1 MGVAK
6 VILNNETLMDVT
18 QKTVT
23 SSTLATGYTALGAD
37 GENVVGT
44 LIPPAPTLETV
55 TKSYTPTT
63 SQQTETITPSTGYD
77 GIGEV
82 DVTVGAMPTM
92 TLPNNPDPFNP
103 SGTKKSTINY
113 QREAVRYLNIPTGYN
128 GTAQYYEITGVPN
141 GTVTAPA
148 TITATGATSSAS
160 IANQTITLTK
170 AVSVT
175 PSVTTAGYVSSG
187 TAGNAS
193 VSLTASDITFRES
206 NSLIVNGKNVTAPIG
221 YYPAQ
226 AYASVADGTA
236 GTPTATKGSVS
247 NHTISVTPS
256 VTNTT
261 GYITG
266 STKTGTAVTVSASE
280 LVSGSETKT
289 ENGIYNVTN
298 LAELVV
304 NVSSGGGGG
313 VKKKQINF
321 IDYDGTI
328 VESYTKTEWQS
339 VSSLP
344 SNPAHTGLVAQGW
357 NWTKAQIDAQL
368 TAMPDGDVN
377 VGQMYITASGDTE
390 IDVSFPTA
398 DRLSPYLT
406 LGVNGTVKIDWGD
419 NTATD
424 TLTGTS
430 LTTRKYIQHTYA
442 SPGDYTISV
451 HVMSGSF
458 QPYCGSSSNSLLNS
472 SFLSASQ
479 NTVYAT
485 RVRSVRF
492 GSGVTS
498 IGEYA
503 FNLSYAL
510 SYVTL
515 PNSITSIDND
525 AFYYCR
531 SLTSITIPSGITS
544 IGDYTFGGC
553 GALISAS
560 CPSSV
565 TSIGEYAFYECTA
578 LTSATIPNNATS
590 IGEYAFN
597 KCTALTSIAI
607 PGNVTSI
614 DASTFRE
621 CHVLASAT
629 IPSGITTIGTNAFNT
644 CGMLVSLSLP
654 NGVTSIGNQAFNACY
669 SLMSITI
676 PSSVTSI
683 GNSAFKGCAG
693 AKEIHVKPTTPPT
706 LGSTPFDGYVADCTI
721 YVPSASLADYQATT
735 GWSRYASA
743 MVGE

>member
-1 MGVAK
+1 MSTTVTYKGS
-6 VILNNETLMDVT
+6 TLTTAENQTRTLKTAGKYMEDDITIVDVT
-18 QKTVT
+18 SGGGGATLQTKTKT
-23 SSTLATGYTALGAD
+23 
-37 GENVVGT
+37 
-44 LIPPAPTLETV
+44 
-55 TKSYTPTT
+55 YTPTE
-63 SQQTETITPSTGYD
+63 SQQTESITADSGYD
-77 GIGEV
+77 GLDEV
-82 DVTVGAMPTM
+82 DVTVNAISSSYVGSAIDRRDSTNLSASGA
-92 TLPNNPDPFNP
+92 
-103 SGTKKSTINY
+103 
-113 QREAVRYLNIPTGYN
+113 
-128 GTAQYYEITGVPN
+128 
-141 GTVTAPA
+141 TVTAPA
-148 TITATGATSSAS
+148 GYYASSAS
-160 IANQTITLTK
+160 K
-170 AVSVT
+170 SV
-175 PSVTTAGYVSSG
+175 ASG
-187 TAGNAS
+187 T
-193 VSLTASDITFRES
+193 E
-206 NSLIVNGKNVTAPIG
+206 
-221 YYPAQ
+221 
-226 AYASVADGTA
+226 
-236 GTPTATKGSVS
+236 GTPTASKGSVS
-247 NHTISVTPS
+247 NHSVSVTPS

-261 GYITG
+261 GWITG
-266 STKTGTAVTVSASE
+266 STKTGTAVSVSASE
-280 LVSGSETKT
+280 LVSGSQTIT
-289 ENGIYNVTN
+289 DNANNIDVTN
-298 LAELVV
+298 LASV
-304 NVSSGGGGG
+304 NVAIPFSTIRTGSTDPSPSLGVDGDVYLKTGGGGGG
-313 VKKKQINF
+313 VTVEALSVTQNGTYTAPTGTAYSPVTVSVAGNEPRKQINF

-328 VESYTKTEWQS
+328 VDSYTSAEWQS

-344 SNPAHTGLVAQGW
+344 SNPSHTGLVAQGW

-368 TAMPDGDVN
+368 TAMPDGVVN

-406 LGVNGTVKIDWGD
+406 LGVNGTVRIDWGD
-419 NTATD
+419 NTATE

-472 SFLSASQ
+472 SYASASQ

-565 TSIGEYAFYECTA
+565 TSIGEYAFYNCVA
-578 LTSATIPNNATS
+578 LTSATIPNSATS

-597 KCTALTSIAI
+597 GCAALTSIAI

-614 DASTFRE
+614 DASAFRE
-621 CHVLASAT
+621 CRVLASAT
-629 IPSGITTIGTNAFNT
+629 IQSGITTIGTNAFNT

-683 GNSAFKGCAG
+683 GNSAFNGCAG

-735 GWSRYASA
+735 G
-743 MVGE
+743 